1 MPQLHTRRLNLT
13 ADSGQTLTEYS
24 FLVAL
29 IAIVVAVLLPGVAT
43 TITGIFNGFTAAIG
57 G

>member
-1 MPQLHTRRLNLT
+1 MPQLHTRRLNPT
-13 ADSGQTLTEYS
+13 ADSGQTLAEYS

-29 IAIVVAVLLPGVAT
+29 IAIVVAVLLPGIAT
-43 TITGIFNGFTAAIG
+43 TLIGIFSGFTAAIG